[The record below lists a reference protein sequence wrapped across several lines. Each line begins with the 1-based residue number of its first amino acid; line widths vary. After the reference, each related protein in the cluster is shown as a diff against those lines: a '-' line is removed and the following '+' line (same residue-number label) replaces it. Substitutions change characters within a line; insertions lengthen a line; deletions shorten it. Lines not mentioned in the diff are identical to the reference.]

1 MANIIE
7 IECPVCHGAL
17 WVDVENKVVVQH
29 KKSKK
34 KNLASFDELLVMEK
48 EKKEK
53 ADERFLMAKD
63 LEQAKK
69 KKAEELFNKS
79 LSLDEE

>member
-7 IECPVCHGAL
+7 IECPECHSSL
-17 WVDVENKVVVQH
+17 WVDLEKKAVVQH

-34 KNLASFDELLVMEK
+34 KTFASFDDLLIKEK

-53 ADERFLMAKD
+53 ADERFLMARD

-69 KKAEELFNKS
+69 KKAEEIFEKS
-79 LSLDEE
+79 LKDA

>member
-7 IECPVCHGAL
+7 IECPLCHSDL
-17 WVDVENKVVVQH
+17 WVDVEKKVVVQH
-29 KKSKK
+29 KKTKK
-34 KNLASFDELLVMEK
+34 KNFASFDDLLVKEK

-53 ADERFLMAKD
+53 ADERFLMARD

-69 KKAEELFNKS
+69 KKAEEIFKKS
-79 LSLDEE
+79 LGDK